1 MPVIAILG
9 VIIVALGAAYVFI
22 EPSAPAVPVV
32 ETQEVNR
39 PDSVIVA
46 EETSVSTST
55 PETTPEAAP
64 EVTTNDEVAIQ
75 AAAAMYTAQATYLT
89 PARTS
94 HTIDV
99 TLTLEGGVVSTAS
112 VVYDGG
118 KGFSNGHQERFDKAY
133 KSLVIGKSLDEIS
146 LSRVGGAS
154 VTSQAFNEAVVK
166 IKSQAS

>member
-22 EPSAPAVPVV
+22 EPGAPKTTEVVTEEANRTEESVMQEDGAAMTTENPPVLEVSA
-32 ETQEVNR
+32 
-39 PDSVIVA
+39 D
-46 EETSVSTST
+46 
-55 PETTPEAAP
+55 
-64 EVTTNDEVAIQ
+64 DDVAIK
-75 AAAAMYTAQATYLT
+75 ASAAMYTAQATYLT

-99 TLTLEGGVVSTAS
+99 TLTLNEGVVSAAN
-112 VVYDGG
+112 VIYDGG
-118 KGFSNGHQERFDKAY
+118 KGFSNAHQERFDKAY
-133 KSLVIGKSLDEIS
+133 KNLVIGKSLDQIS